1 MVAGMIV
8 PSYPKG
14 SFNLSK
20 RATPRLIAAAR
31 ATRRVSL
38 SVAFCL
44 AWMFSL
50 QNANASGP
58 TSASATAKFH
68 IFTSEDD
75 RFFYNSVVV
84 EGRAGLLL
92 IDAQLTRS
100 NALKVLEM
108 IHKLD
113 TELKLVY
120 ITHEH
125 ADHFLGLE
133 VFKNAF
139 PNVKIVTNSKVA
151 DRIDGVYAEKIAKW
165 QGLLGPKA
173 ASSRVEITRFDGDHL
188 DFEGLNVELRSHRQG
203 DTSENSYVWF
213 PNERVAVVGDIAV
226 DQMHAYTVET
236 IKQSRTQWMRNLEE
250 LENLKPEIVIPGH
263 SQPHKVL
270 DADSAICFTKGY
282 LAVFEEEL
290 ARSKSGVDL
299 KARMK
304 RRYPDAG
311 LFFGVE
317 RTAAALF
324 KD

>member
-1 MVAGMIV
+1 ML
-8 PSYPKG
+8 
-14 SFNLSK
+14 NLSNLV
-20 RATPRLIAAAR
+20 TPGLWSAAAG
-31 ATRRVSL
+31 ATRRVGSW
-38 SVAFCL
+38 VVFCL
-44 AWMFSL
+44 AWSFSL
-50 QNANASGP
+50 QNAFASGP
-58 TSASATAKFH
+58 TPAPAAAKFH
-68 IFTSEDD
+68 VFTSEDD
-75 RFFYNSVVV
+75 GFFDNSVVV

-100 NALKVLEM
+100 NALKVLDL

-113 TELKLVY
+113 KQLKLVY

-139 PNVKIVTNSKVA
+139 PNVKIVANSKVA
-151 DRIDGVYAEKIAKW
+151 DRIDGVYTEKLAKW

-188 DFEGLNVELRSHRQG
+188 DFEDVKVELRTHLQG

-213 PNERVAVVGDIAV
+213 PKERVAIVSDMAY

-236 IKQSRTQWMRNLEE
+236 TRQSRTQWIRNLEE
-250 LENLKPEIVIPGH
+250 LEKLKPEMVIPGH
-263 SQPHKVL
+263 SQPHKVF
-270 DADSAICFTKGY
+270 DADSAIRFTKGY

-290 ARSKSGVDL
+290 ASSKSGADL

-311 LFFGVE
+311 LFFSVE
-317 RTAAALF
+317 RTAADLF